1 MTRRERR
8 RPGSIACVSDGAVI
22 AEYRA
27 SGVYRWMLLVAL
39 LVCVGILAMIWFG
52 ASTTGAAL
60 FGCLLAAV
68 PIGWLVYGFGFRI
81 ADRLELTPTELA
93 WRSPLWKGRVRLDGI
108 RSMTDALPVV
118 DAVRITVADGRPIYV
133 RVGGGLSQFESR
145 TVRAAPHIRLTVSRR
160 QESAE
165 ARGADGYSERA

>member
-1 MTRRERR
+1 MT
-8 RPGSIACVSDGAVI
+8 GGDVI

-27 SGVYRWMLLVAL
+27 SGLYRWMLLVAL
-39 LVCVGILAMIWFG
+39 LVCVSILASIGFG

-81 ADRLELTPTELA
+81 ADRLELTATELS
-93 WRSPLWKGRVRLDGI
+93 WRSPLWKGQVPLDRI

-118 DAVRITVADGRPIYV
+118 DAVRITVAGGRPILV

-145 TVRAAPHIRLTVSRR
+145 TVRAAPHIRMAVSRR

-165 ARGADGYSERA
+165 ARGGDGYSERA